1 MAQAVHLLINHMLLE
16 LPASTFGSK
25 CDMPQSFEITYY

>member
-1 MAQAVHLLINHMLLE
+1 MAQAVHLLSNHMPLE

-25 CDMPQSFEITYY
+25 CDMPQAFEIIYY